1 MKKIV
6 ILMMILASTLLAE
19 VEQILASE
27 DFLKKD
33 IKVIDIRTPGEWR
46 ETGIVKGAYTL
57 MFFNE
62 QGGYNAEEFIQKLN
76 KIVKKD
82 EKFALICRTGSRT
95 SMISDFL
102 DKKFGYKVI
111 NLQGGMMLLLREGY
125 KPTEY
130 KK

>member
-6 ILMMILASTLLAE
+6 IFMMILASVLVAE
-19 VEQILASE
+19 VEQVLASE
-27 DFLKKD
+27 DFLKKN
-33 IKVIDIRTPGEWR
+33 IKIIDIRTPGEWK

-62 QGGYNAEEFIQKLN
+62 QGSYNAQEFIDKLN
-76 KIVKKD
+76 KIVKKN

-95 SMISDFL
+95 SMISNFL
-102 DKKFGYKVI
+102 DKEFGYKVI
-111 NLQGGMMLLLREGY
+111 NLQGGMMLLMREGY
-125 KPTEY
+125 KPTPY